1 VLHEVENRNKPGGC
15 CGASVGF
22 DADAAADAHARV
34 EAFFGRHLG
43 PR

>member
-1 VLHEVENRNKPGGC
+1 VIPEVENRNKPGGC

-22 DADAAADAHARV
+22 DPAANADAHHRV
-34 EAFFGRHLG
+34 EQFFGRHLG